1 VVLLDVSPSMHPYLH
16 IASKC
21 IATMVQRKLMQSKN
35 DELGIIYF
43 GATETDNELNTE
55 LGGYKNIVVAQPIA
69 VVSEGLTSCLD
80 SVPHGSGESDCILCC
95 DGYT

>member
-1 VVLLDVSPSMHPYLH
+1 MCNKVYACYVYVSVIHYLR
-16 IASKC
+16 
-21 IATMVQRKLMQSKN
+21 VRWDL
-35 DELGIIYF
+35 F
-43 GATETDNELNTE
+43 ATETDNELNTE